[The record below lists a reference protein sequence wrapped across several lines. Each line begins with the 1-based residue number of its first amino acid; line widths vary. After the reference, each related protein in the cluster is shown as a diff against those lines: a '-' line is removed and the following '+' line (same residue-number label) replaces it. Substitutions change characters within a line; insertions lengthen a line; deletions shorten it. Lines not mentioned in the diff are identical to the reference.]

1 VTTLTTKLSLRKGV
15 DSDNAEVYLTTD
27 LGATLDIL
35 DEAILTSAVGTVT
48 ATMMAN
54 RTRRRFIP
62 AGAFQATAGA
72 PSFTSTHGGSW
83 LLDAASTETVSSS
96 CAVPEDWDSGA
107 ISFILVLAPVT
118 SGSVGSRE
126 VDITLTTS
134 LCSDGAVPTTA
145 STTDTI
151 STNATSEGQTHAT
164 HSRTVT
170 PASVNQYLGISIS
183 RIGANVPDDLA
194 GDVRFAGM
202 WISYTADG

>member
-1 VTTLTTKLSLRKGV
+1 
-15 DSDNAEVYLTTD
+15 
-27 LGATLDIL
+27 
-35 DEAILTSAVGTVT
+35 
-48 ATMMAN
+48 
-54 RTRRRFIP
+54 
-62 AGAFQATAGA
+62 
-72 PSFTSTHGGSW
+72 
-83 LLDAASTETVSSS
+83 
-96 CAVPEDWDSGA
+96 
-107 ISFILVLAPVT
+107 VT

-151 STNATSEGQTHAT
+151 STNATSEGQTHAI

-170 PASVNQYLGISIS
+170 PASVNQYQGISIS

-202 WISYTADG
+202 GISYTSDS